1 MTKEEVITLRQEGF
15 SRKTIKERKA
25 KEQLGVVKKRFCR
38 FCREGGVNFD
48 YKEVKR
54 FEKFMS
60 ERGKILSRRFTGNCA
75 KHQRK
80 IAALIK
86 RARFLALMVYTK

>member
-1 MTKEEVITLRQEGF
+1 MLKEEVITLRQEGF
-15 SRKTIKERKA
+15 GRKTIRERKA

-86 RARFLALMVYTK
+86 RARFLALMAYTK

>member
-1 MTKEEVITLRQEGF
+1 M
-15 SRKTIKERKA
+15 KERKA

>member
-1 MTKEEVITLRQEGF
+1 MRQEGF
-15 SRKTIKERKA
+15 SRKTIRERKA